1 MRMAVS
7 AKFYGNFFVALA
19 NKQIDMNSDT
29 IKVALCTS
37 SYTPDQDTHDYFND
51 ITNEVSETGTNYT
64 AGGATIAN
72 PTITYTGATNV
83 FKFDGDDV
91 AWANST
97 INARYA
103 VVYDASPGTAAT
115 NPLICYVDFGEDK
128 ISSTGNF
135 PIAWS
140 TDGICTITV
149 A

>member
-1 MRMAVS
+1 MQMPVT
-7 AKFYGNFFVALA
+7 AKIYGNLLVNLA
-19 NKQIDMNSDT
+19 DKKIDLNSDT

-37 SYTPDQDTHDYFND
+37 SYTPDQDAHDFFSD

-64 AGGATIAN
+64 AGGATLAN
-72 PTITYTGATNV
+72 PAFTYTAGTNV

-97 INARYA
+97 ITARYA
-103 VVYDASPGTAAT
+103 IIYDSTPGTAAT
-115 NPLICYVDFGEDK
+115 NPLIAYVDFGEDK
-128 ISSTGNF
+128 ASTSGNF

-140 TDGICTITV
+140 TDGIFTITV